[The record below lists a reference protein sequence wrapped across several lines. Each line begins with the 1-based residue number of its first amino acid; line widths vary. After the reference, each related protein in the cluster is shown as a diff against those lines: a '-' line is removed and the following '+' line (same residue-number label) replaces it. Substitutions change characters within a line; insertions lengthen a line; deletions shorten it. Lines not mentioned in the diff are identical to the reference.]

1 MTLDEVTISR
11 AILAEQMQVMLDHL
25 ELDVAVVG
33 GGPSGLT
40 CAALA
45 AGNGHRVAVIEKK
58 LSIGGGMWG
67 GGMMFPRIV
76 VQEEAVRILDRFG
89 IRHREYTKGYHVA
102 SSVEAVARLTVAAAD
117 AGAEFFNLTTVE
129 DVMIRGDGRVSGLVI
144 NWTAVEMGRLHVD
157 PLTIACRWAVDAT
170 GHDAAVAK
178 LLEKKGGLIQVKG
191 ERSMWADRAEHGVVS
206 HTREVF
212 PGLIVAG
219 MAANAVAGE
228 HRMGPIFGGMLLS
241 GERAAGLI
249 GLPGRKRER
258 KRKQK

>member
-1 MTLDEVTISR
+1 MTLDEVTITR
-11 AILAEQMQVMLDHL
+11 AILAEQMQVMLEHL

-33 GGPSGLT
+33 GGPAGLT
-40 CAALA
+40 CAALS

-76 VQEEAVRILDRFG
+76 VQDEAVRLLDRFG
-89 IRHREYTKGYHVA
+89 IRHREYAKGYHVA
-102 SSVEAVARLTVAAAD
+102 SSVEAVAKLAAGAAD
-117 AGAEFFNLTTVE
+117 AGAEFFNLTIVE
-129 DVMIRGDGRVSGLVI
+129 DVMIRGDEKVSGLVI
-144 NWTAVEMGRLHVD
+144 NWTAVGMGGLHVD

-170 GHDAAVAK
+170 GHDAVVAK
-178 LLEKKGGLIQVKG
+178 LLEKKNPSAIKVKG
-191 ERSMWADRAEHGVVS
+191 EGFMWADRAEHGVVS
-206 HTREVF
+206 HTREVY

-241 GERAAGLI
+241 GERAAELI
-249 GLPGRKRER
+249 GSSER
-258 KRKQK
+258 KRK

>member
-11 AILAEQMQVMLDHL
+11 AILAEQMKVMLDHL

-76 VQEEAVRILDRFG
+76 VQDEAVRILDRFG
-89 IRHREYTKGYHVA
+89 IRHREHAKGYHVA
-102 SSVEAVARLTVAAAD
+102 SSVEAVAKLTAGAAD

-170 GHDAAVAK
+170 GHDAIVAK
-178 LLEKKGGLIQVKG
+178 LLEKKGGLVQVKG
-191 ERSMWADRAEHGVVS
+191 ERSMWADQAEHGVVS

-241 GERAAGLI
+241 GERAAQLI
-249 GLPGRKRER
+249 GSPDR
-258 KRKQK
+258 KRKQKRRQK